1 MPFTK
6 SKEITFPVATSG
18 VIAYFF
24 NCHDANNTESY
35 RLKIEVTDAN
45 GTSTLVDVTK
55 QDQHV
60 DRKPFTNATKLKIE
74 VTSDV
79 ETHARGP
86 FPFAAGGGAV
96 VRFDSQ
102 ADGTLDKIWTT
113 PVGVIAHTS

>member
-6 SKEITFPVATSG
+6 SKEITFTTPTSG

-24 NCHDANNTESY
+24 NCHDANNDKDY
-35 RLKIEVTDAN
+35 RLKIEVTTAT

-55 QDQHV
+55 RDQHT

-79 ETHARGP
+79 DFHARGP
-86 FPFAAGGGAV
+86 LQFAGGGGAI